1 MGSCVDFHM
10 PFPSLARPSAICISY
25 ASLRSLLQHVSP
37 SLPLPL
43 FQDLFATLDK
53 TLPKYGTYGYS
64 QLADHLGLGTNVV
77 FGEHDRVTLE
87 DKHAEANIY

>member
-1 MGSCVDFHM
+1 MGSCVDFHR
-10 PFPSLARPSAICISY
+10 PFLSLARPSPICISY
-25 ASLRSLLQHVSP
+25 ASLRSLSHHFSP
-37 SLPLPL
+37 SLLL